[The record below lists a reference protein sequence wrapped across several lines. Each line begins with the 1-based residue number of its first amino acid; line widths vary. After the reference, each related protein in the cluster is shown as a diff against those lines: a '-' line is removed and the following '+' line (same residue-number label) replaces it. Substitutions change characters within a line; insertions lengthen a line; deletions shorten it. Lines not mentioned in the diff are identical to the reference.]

1 MEEKERKK
9 LYEYAVKIGF
19 IIKGSEDWKEDKKI
33 MKLRQ
38 YIKQGF
44 RIVDYG
50 DEFEVINIFHK
61 VFSNRKRQVV
71 GELYEW
77 IASENHKKQSEDL
90 RTKK

>member
-1 MEEKERKK
+1 MEEEDRKK
-9 LYEYAVKIGF
+9 LYDYAVKIGF

-33 MKLRQ
+33 MKLKQ
-38 YIKQGF
+38 YIRQGF

-50 DEFEVINIFHK
+50 EEFEVINIFHK
-61 VFSNRKRQVV
+61 VFSDRKRQVV

-77 IASENHKKQSEDL
+77 IASEDKNKSEDL

>member
-1 MEEKERKK
+1 MEEEDRKK

-19 IIKGSEDWKEDKKI
+19 IIKGAEDWKESKKI

-38 YIKQGF
+38 YIRQGF

-50 DEFEVINIFHK
+50 NDFEVINIFDK
-61 VFSNRKRQVV
+61 VFSDRKRKVIE
-71 GELYEW
+71 ELYEW
-77 IASENHKKQSEDL
+77 IASEDKDKQSEDL